1 MPDNT
6 PTYGICTA
14 RDIKNKCPNDDKF
27 TLQHLPSI
35 ALL

>member
-14 RDIKNKCPNDDKF
+14 RDIKNKRPNDKF